1 MKSKKKSGGKK
12 ERNLKN
18 HVTGMVIAANTK
30 RNGIKIIIER
40 KCKIKSNICYLFDSI
55 SDFKILITSI
65 VKIHYILLT
74 LTKKSKVKI
83 ENKKDN
89 NTTINES

>member
-1 MKSKKKSGGKK
+1 
-12 ERNLKN
+12 
-18 HVTGMVIAANTK
+18 MVIAANTK

-55 SDFKILITSI
+55 SDFIQILITSI

-74 LTKKSKVKI
+74 LTKKSKVKL

-89 NTTINES
+89 NTTKMNHKERLLKHVHGTSFLSYS